1 MERYLSKILVIVNKI
16 KIYEVKKMG
25 VKEKR
30 LVESVLFSASNP
42 VSISQIKESTGISS
56 QKIKKTVDE
65 LIEDYNVT
73 RKNETS
79 MEVIKAGDKF
89 TMQVKKQYTDQTIM
103 VTAPEIDTNLLK
115 TLTLIAFHQP
125 VKQSN
130 LRRMIGAKAYDH
142 VDELSTLKLINTRKH
157 GSTEMLTTTKLFP
170 EYFGINSTEP
180 DEIRSFL
187 MKKVAGKVTKKEE

>member
-1 MERYLSKILVIVNKI
+1 
-16 KIYEVKKMG
+16 MG
-25 VKEKR
+25 IKEKR

-42 VSISQIKESTGISS
+42 ISIREIKESTGLSS
-56 QKIKKTVDE
+56 QKVKKTIDE

-89 TMQVKKQYTDQTIM
+89 AMQVKKRYAEQTIM
-103 VTAPEIDTNLLK
+103 VQNPEIEDHLLK

-125 VKQSN
+125 IKQSN
-130 LRRMIGAKAYDH
+130 LRRMIGVKAYDH
-142 VDELSTLKLINTRKH
+142 VDELSGLKLINAKHH

-170 EYFGINSTEP
+170 EYFGINSTNP
-180 DEIRSFL
+180 DEIRDFL
-187 MKKVAGKVTKKEE
+187 VKKVAGSVKKSDD